1 MWKDIEG
8 YEDLYQVS
16 CNGEIKS
23 LSREIIYN
31 NGKVIHLKERILKPL
46 KINNYLAVDLHD
58 SNKNHKRFYIHRLVA
73 SAFIDNPDNLP
84 EVNHKDENPF
94 NNSVDNLE
102 WCTHTYNLNYG
113 TRIQKYYKA
122 VDCIDEKGTIIK
134 HFDSIKQAL
143 KDGFKDTSI
152 IRACQKGYK
161 HYGYY
166 WKYSN

>member
-8 YEDLYQVS
+8 YEGLYQVS

-113 TRIQKYYKA
+113 TRI
-122 VDCIDEKGTIIK
+122 
-134 HFDSIKQAL
+134 
-143 KDGFKDTSI
+143 
-152 IRACQKGYK
+152 
-161 HYGYY
+161 
-166 WKYSN
+166 